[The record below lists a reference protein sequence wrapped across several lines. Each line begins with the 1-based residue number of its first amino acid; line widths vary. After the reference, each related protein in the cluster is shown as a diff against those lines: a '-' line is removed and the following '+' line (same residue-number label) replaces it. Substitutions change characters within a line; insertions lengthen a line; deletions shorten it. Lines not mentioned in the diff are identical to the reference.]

1 MAAAFGILSVRLIN
15 AAESDETF
23 TALDIARLTA
33 VTSAKISP
41 DARWIAYSKRV
52 QRNPVE
58 DENGPAWVELHVVN
72 RETGSSRPYVSGQV
86 NVGSLAWSP
95 DGRAISFLA
104 KRGEEKLNSVYV
116 IPIDGGEA
124 RRLIAHD
131 TSISAYAWKPDGK
144 HIAFLATEKEDDEK
158 KKLEEKGFNARA
170 YEENLKNVRIWIA
183 SADFESEVKPRILEV
198 EGSVSDITW
207 SPDGSRI
214 AAAVAPTP
222 LVDDYYMY
230 RRIRVV
236 NAESGL
242 VVHKVDNPGKLAE
255 IAWSPD
261 GTQIAFLAG
270 EDIHDPSEGRLMV
283 ADVASGKFNEI
294 AKDYLPNVIDIDWH
308 ADESIMFLAHDG
320 CESAIGT
327 VKPDGSDRKLH
338 LSKSDPIIESFSLAE
353 ERLALIGHTVSHP
366 GEVFTTDLSSAPK
379 RLTNGNPWLAK
390 KKFGKQEVVEY
401 PSRDGKTIQGILVRP
416 VDPEPGKK
424 YPLILMVHGGPEAHV
439 SNGWVTR
446 YSVPGQLAATEGY
459 AAFYPNYRGS
469 TGRGVAF
476 AKDHQEDYG
485 GKEFND
491 LLDGIDHLVKIGLV
505 DRKKVGVTGGSYG
518 GFASA
523 WCATRLTDHF
533 AAAVMFVGISNQIS
547 KSGTTDIP
555 DEMFLV
561 HARKRIW
568 EDWEFFLKRSPIYY
582 VEQARTPILILHGEE
597 DTRVHPS
604 QSMELYRNLKIIGKT
619 PVRYVRY
626 PGEGHGN
633 RKAAARY
640 DYTLRLMRWMNH
652 FVKNDGSEVPPFEID
667 HGLSPDEEAK
677 N

>member
-1 MAAAFGILSVRLIN
+1 M
-15 AAESDETF
+15 
-23 TALDIARLTA
+23 
-33 VTSAKISP
+33 
-41 DARWIAYSKRV
+41 
-52 QRNPVE
+52 
-58 DENGPAWVELHVVN
+58 
-72 RETGSSRPYVSGQV
+72 
-86 NVGSLAWSP
+86 
-95 DGRAISFLA
+95 
-104 KRGEEKLNSVYV
+104 
-116 IPIDGGEA
+116 
-124 RRLIAHD
+124 
-131 TSISAYAWKPDGK
+131 
-144 HIAFLATEKEDDEK
+144 ATEKKDDEK
-158 KKLEEKGFNARA
+158 KKLEEKGFNAQA
-170 YEENLKNVRIWIA
+170 YEENLQPVRIWIA
-183 SADFESEVKPRILEV
+183 PADFESEVKPRMLEV
-198 EGSVSDITW
+198 EGSVSDINW
-207 SPDGSRI
+207 SPDGSRL

-242 VVHKVDNPGKLAE
+242 VVHRVDNPGKLAE
-255 IAWSPD
+255 IVWSPD
-261 GTQIAFLAG
+261 GTKLAFLAG

-283 ADVASGKFNEI
+283 ADLASGKFNEI

-308 ADESIMFLAHDG
+308 ANESIMFLAHDG

-338 LSKSDPIIESFSLAE
+338 LSKSDPITESFSLAE
-353 ERLALIGHTVSHP
+353 ERLAIVGHTASHP

-390 KKFGKQEVVEY
+390 KKLGKQEVVEY

-416 VDPEPGKK
+416 VDLDPGKK

-491 LLDGIDHLVKIGLV
+491 LLDGIDHLAKMGLV

-582 VEQARTPILILHGEE
+582 VEQARTPILILHGED

-652 FVKNDGSEVPPFEID
+652 FVKEDGSELPPFEID
-667 HGLSPDEEAK
+667 HGLSSDEEAK